1 MLKNKGKDWLKYA
14 HISLWPFAFS
24 NLLQRARVPQ
34 KCQLSAG
41 VDPIGMGWREE
52 ELLEFDVDDVL
63 HLRFVVLH
71 FAVHDARVL
80 AIPVDVVHLGGEL
93 TRLKT
98 DRFKN
103 VHNLSSQHKFLTF
116 F

>member
-1 MLKNKGKDWLKYA
+1 MLKNKGKNCLKYA
-14 HISLWPFAFS
+14 YFFVTFHFS
-24 NLLQRARVPQ
+24 NLLERARVPQ

-52 ELLEFDVDDVL
+52 ELLEFDVDDVF

-93 TRLKT
+93 TRLKI
-98 DRFKN
+98 DNFKN
-103 VHNLSSQHKFLTF
+103 VQFVLAVQSSYIFET
-116 F
+116 